1 MSTTILMIVS
11 RDNPGLYEYAAREF
25 ANSTEITVVLDRR
38 TNDRRGRSDDA
49 AVDVDRRHADRRRYA
64 VDHRLRTIGWAFVRD
79 GVVVRSPRVHALPP
93 SAWRSTEFA
102 SRAWEFSR
110 RPIWG
115 RVLDHGGYRP

>member
-25 ANSTEITVVLDRR
+25 AGSTEITVVLDRR

-79 GVVVRSPRVHALPP
+79 GVVVRSPLVDVVPT
-93 SAWRSTEFA
+93 SA
-102 SRAWEFSR
+102 
-110 RPIWG
+110 
-115 RVLDHGGYRP
+115 

>member
-25 ANSTEITVVLDRR
+25 AGSTEITVVLDRR

-49 AVDVDRRHADRRRYA
+49 ALDVDRRHGDRRRYA

-79 GVVVRSPRVHALPP
+79 GVVVRSPLVDVVPT
-93 SAWRSTEFA
+93 SA
-102 SRAWEFSR
+102 
-110 RPIWG
+110 
-115 RVLDHGGYRP
+115 